1 LNCGI
6 RALFV
11 VGGLFLSLG
20 VWAQDRPLELLS
32 AQLGSDDQVMLV
44 VRNYPDGYCL
54 SFEPDMAMA
63 EILSR
68 LPMPKDP
75 KSSNR
80 VELMNL
86 IPGSNREYV
95 GLADWRV
102 GGPCLYINKGTKP
115 LWHLKDKEFPIRLI
129 GPDKILSSRN
139 EIEYENPTLLT
150 DVYKWIGDHTN
161 HYPTWKA
168 KGICPKYLTL
178 ETSAQKILSK
188 FGPLGD
194 GLKTT
199 CIVLVTSEPFQD
211 SARILVHLDTILPGE
226 SKGKLNK
233 LCQICVFSLDNMGLV
248 ATKTIPGRC
257 RDFELRNDDTP
268 PMALLFNERL
278 ERYEWQA
285 ITLLGSSLEFTL
297 VGEEIGLY
305 RETGERANMKAGG
318 GTIAVREK
326 DQDEIKV
333 YRPAT
338 GEKRVIPAHGMKR
351 LYSVSADG
359 DHILAFTLNQLYW
372 FDLNANKVTLYRF
385 VTDEKGETVRA
396 IVEEEKAL

>member
-1 LNCGI
+1 
-6 RALFV
+6 
-11 VGGLFLSLG
+11 
-20 VWAQDRPLELLS
+20 
-32 AQLGSDDQVMLV
+32 
-44 VRNYPDGYCL
+44 
-54 SFEPDMAMA
+54 
-63 EILSR
+63 
-68 LPMPKDP
+68 
-75 KSSNR
+75 
-80 VELMNL
+80 MNL

-95 GLADWRV
+95 GLMDWRYE
-102 GGPCLYINKGTKP
+102 GPRLYLKRGHKPRWYPTDKG
-115 LWHLKDKEFPIRLI
+115 FPIRLV
-129 GPDKILSSRN
+129 GPDRILSSRTT
-139 EIEYENPTLLT
+139 IEYENPTLLT
-150 DVYKWIGDHTN
+150 DVYKWIGDHTGR
-161 HYPTWKA
+161 YLRWKA
-168 KGICPKYLTL
+168 KDIYPQYLTL
-178 ETSAQKILSK
+178 ETSAQKNLAR
-188 FGPLGD
+188 FGPMGNTVD
-194 GLKTT
+194 TC
-199 CIVLVTSEPFQD
+199 CIVLITSEPFQD
-211 SARILVHLDTILPGE
+211 STLVLAHLDTMILDKP
-226 SKGKLNK
+226 KTKHTKLY
-233 LCQICVFSLDNMGLV
+233 QISAFSLDNMGLV